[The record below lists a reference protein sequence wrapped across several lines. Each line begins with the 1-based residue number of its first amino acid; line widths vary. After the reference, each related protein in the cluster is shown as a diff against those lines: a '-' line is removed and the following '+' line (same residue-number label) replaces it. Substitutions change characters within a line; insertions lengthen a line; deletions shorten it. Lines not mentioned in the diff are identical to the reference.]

1 MPVTA
6 RIVFG
11 AYAGATNLAWDRVM
25 SGGETR
31 SRLDVVSG
39 RASSGALLKG
49 RRGLFGRVWSAAD
62 HLVTLTVRGGEPSLL
77 AAQFGTT
84 GRDPFLR
91 LVTQAGVPNA
101 RRMISALLL
110 RLATE
115 EDLPA
120 ALIVDRH
127 DAILMDVVTQL
138 ADTIPGAV
146 LYPRRDETV
155 IPLRTAAMTRRIVRT
170 IGSPDIVVLDLRST
184 DESVM
189 TPAMSR
195 LRRARAG

>member
-1 MPVTA
+1 
-6 RIVFG
+6 
-11 AYAGATNLAWDRVM
+11 M
-25 SGGETR
+25 SGR
-31 SRLDVVSG
+31 I
-39 RASSGALLKG
+39 SSGALLKG
-49 RRGLFGRVWSAAD
+49 RKGLVGKVWSAAD
-62 HLVTLTVRGGEPSLL
+62 HLVTLTARGNEPLLL

-91 LVTQAGVPNA
+91 FVTHATVGDA

-120 ALIVDRH
+120 ALVVDRH
-127 DAILMDVVTQL
+127 DPVLMDVMTQL
-138 ADTIPGAV
+138 AETIPGAV
-146 LYPRRDETV
+146 MYPRMGRTV
-155 IPLRTAAMTRRIVRT
+155 IPLRTAAMMRRIARA
-170 IGSPDIVVLDLRST
+170 IGIPDIVVLDLRST

-195 LRRARAG
+195 LRRVRAG